1 MLCRSFN
8 MSILGSPRIWAAV
21 VSFAAAQP
29 ALAAVPASVFPDLRA
44 PQVVRPLAAGAE
56 TIIST
61 FIHNTLNTGI
71 TESAGTFVQIDS
83 QTLTCPAAPGT
94 CTVSVAANV
103 EASGG
108 ANASNNWAICVLVDG
123 VYADSCPYQGELL
136 ADSSYSTGY
145 ELQSVSV
152 PKGKH
157 TLSVQVFSF
166 DGLTLGYYT
175 IQYSN
180 YKP

>member
-1 MLCRSFN
+1 
-8 MSILGSPRIWAAV
+8 MSILGSPRIWAAI
-21 VSFAAAQP
+21 VSFVAAQP
-29 ALAAVPASVFPDLRA
+29 ALAAAPASVFPDLRT

-61 FIHNTLNTGI
+61 FFHNTVNTGI
-71 TESAGTFVQIDS
+71 SEAAGTFVQIDS
-83 QTLTCPAAPGT
+83 QAVTCPAAPGT
-94 CTVSVAANV
+94 CTVTVGANV

-108 ANASNNWAICVLVDG
+108 ANATNEWAICVLVDG

-136 ADSSYSTGY
+136 ADGNYSAGY

-157 TLSVQVFSF
+157 TLSVQVFSYS
-166 DGLTLGYYT
+166 GLTLGYYT